1 MNIALNIGGFF
12 LILALIVFAF
22 RMLPFLL
29 GVLFNIVFW
38 AIGGLFH
45 GLIAIPKMLFRRRD
59 ALEDHPSADLGL
71 SELVGE
77 DPVPTDATEAS
88 VVRRYAPRSGQQ
100 DYA

>member
-12 LILALIVFAF
+12 LILALIVFAL

-29 GVLFNIVFW
+29 GALFNLVFW

-45 GLIAIPKMLFRRRD
+45 GLFAIPKMLFRRRD
-59 ALEDHPSADLGL
+59 AFQDDPNADLGL

-88 VVRRYAPRSGQQ
+88 VVRHYAPRSGQQ